1 MRTGFSYQAG
11 RLCAGGVP
19 LEDLAA
25 SFGTPLYVYAAAAI
39 DERVAAVRASFD
51 PLGVRLHYSVKA
63 NPNLHLLRHL
73 LGLGLGFDIV
83 SGGEL
88 ARLLEVRVDPREVVF
103 AGVGKTGEE
112 MQAAVTAGVGL
123 IIAESV
129 GEVHRLAR
137 IAEAADRAPL
147 GIGLRLNP
155 EVDAGTHRHITT
167 GRRQDKFGLLGEE
180 YRALLDDGLWRGS
193 LRLTGLHMHLGSQIT
208 SVAPYRAALTGLLE
222 RLAEAR
228 AAGHEVRILDLG
240 GGFGIAYDDRP
251 VPTPG
256 DYAAALAPLLAGLD
270 AVPLLELGRSLVGP
284 AGVLLTRVEYVKPRD
299 GGRLLI
305 VDAGLTELLRPALY
319 EAHHRIEP
327 VQEPVTDEHL
337 NCDIAGPLCES
348 SDYLARG
355 RELPPLEPGDLLAV
369 RDVGAYGLAMSG
381 NYNSRLRP
389 AEVWVEPD
397 GTVRLIR
404 RRETLDDLLAPERQR
419 MIQ

>member
-1 MRTGFSYQAG
+1 MKTGFTSQAG
-11 RLCAGGVP
+11 RLYAGGIP

-25 SFGTPLYVYAAAAI
+25 SFGTPLYIYAAAAI
-39 DERVAAVRASFD
+39 DEQVAAVRAAFD
-51 PLGVRLHYSVKA
+51 PHGVRMLYSVKA
-63 NPNLHLLRHL
+63 NSNLHLLRHL

-88 ARLLEVRVDPREVVF
+88 ARLIEVGADPREIVF

-112 MQAAVTAGVGL
+112 LQAAVTAGVGL

-129 GEVHRLAR
+129 GEVQRLAR
-137 IAEAADRAPL
+137 IAGSTGRTPL

-167 GRRQDKFGLLGEE
+167 GRRQDKFGLLVEE
-180 YRALLDDGLWRGS
+180 YRTLLTDGLWRGP
-193 LRLTGLHMHLGSQIT
+193 LRLTGLHIHLGSQIT
-208 SVAPYRAALTGLLE
+208 SVAPYRTALTELLE

-240 GGFGIAYDDRP
+240 GGFGISYDGSP
-251 VPTPG
+251 VPTPA

-270 AVPLLELGRSLVGP
+270 VAPLIELGRSLVGP

-299 GGRLLI
+299 NGHLLI
-305 VDAGLTELLRPALY
+305 VDAGMTELLRPALY
-319 EAHHRIEP
+319 QAHHRIEP
-327 VQEPVTDEHL
+327 VRVPAVEERLD
-337 NCDIAGPLCES
+337 CDIAGPLCES
-348 SDYLARG
+348 SDFLARG
-355 RELPPLEPGDLLAV
+355 RSLPPLEPGDLLAV

-389 AEVWVEPD
+389 AEVWVDLD
-397 GTVRLIR
+397 GDVRLIR
-404 RRETLDDLLAPERQR
+404 RRETHDDLLAPERDFTS
-419 MIQ
+419 